1 MRLRNLL
8 LALLITALVP
18 LAASAAPTASTLGP
32 DGAVY
37 TLLAG
42 SYGELFPGGR
52 ELDRDTSVLS
62 LVRDLSDGTR
72 EHLLVPGTEGPEID
86 AAGSLFVE
94 DRAATVY
101 VLWQSWHGVLTS
113 SLHLRGLSPDG
124 WGEPIQV
131 RSHPFAMLTSPRLAI
146 SRDTY
151 RVAGENGEP
160 VPHERTFLHLAW
172 VEETAGGSEHIFY
185 VPMLLLDGR
194 QVESTAVVDLSSLVP
209 EPGADSPLGAEVEVT
224 SLVLRSGVEANSVT
238 LGFTDLATRQV
249 VGMEIRLVPGELSEL
264 ADDLA
269 EFLDEEIPAHAN
281 AGNGLQSVA
290 DRSRAHLID
299 VGYRIQPAALNHLAD
314 ETRTYLRALPA
325 NTGREAAIGGSRA
338 HLIDVGAR
346 IDRSGLTRVT
356 GGGRAH
362 LIDVGVQADSPRGGL
377 SDHQV
382 SVHVTASWPAPE
394 IGPSP
399 EVHVSADGQ
408 RSVLGWRS
416 SDGARLLYRESQ
428 EDGWN
433 EVNTLHL
440 GPELTLGEAQEMLA
454 RRVEN

>member
-1 MRLRNLL
+1 MRLHVLL
-8 LALLITALVP
+8 LALLLTALP
-18 LAASAAPTASTLGP
+18 LAASAGPASTIGP

-37 TLLAG
+37 TLLSG
-42 SYGELFPGGR
+42 SYGELFPGGQA
-52 ELDRDTSVLS
+52 LDGDTPVLS
-62 LVRDLSDGTR
+62 LVRDLSDGSR
-72 EHLLVPGTEGPEID
+72 ERLLVPGTEGPEIE

-113 SLHLRGLSPDG
+113 SLHLHGLSQDG

-131 RSHPFAMLTSPRLAI
+131 RNHPFAMLTSPRLAI

-151 RVAGENGEP
+151 EVTGEDGETGS
-160 VPHERTFLHLAW
+160 HERTFLHLTW
-172 VEETAGGSEHIFY
+172 VEETAAGNEHIFY
-185 VPMLLLDGR
+185 VPVLLLDGR
-194 QVESTAVVDLSSLVP
+194 QVESSAIVDLSSLVP
-209 EPGADSPLGAEVEVT
+209 EPPAGSPPGAEPEIT
-224 SLVLRSGVEANSVT
+224 SLVLRPGVEANSVT
-238 LGFTDLATRQV
+238 LGFTDLNTRQV

-264 ADDLA
+264 ADQLG
-269 EFLDEEIPAHAN
+269 EFLDHEVPAHPT

-314 ETRTYLRALPA
+314 ETRTYLRDLPA

-362 LIDVGVQADSPRGGL
+362 LIDVGVQADAPRGGL

-382 SVHVTASWPAPE
+382 RVRVTAAWAAPE
-394 IGPSP
+394 IGPAP
-399 EVHVSADGQ
+399 EIHVSPDGQ
-408 RSVLGWRS
+408 RSVLGWRG
-416 SDGARLLYRESQ
+416 SDGARLLYRESGG
-428 EDGWN
+428 EGWS
-433 EVNTLHL
+433 EVKTLYL
-440 GPELTLGEAQEMLA
+440 GPDLSLAEAQEMLA